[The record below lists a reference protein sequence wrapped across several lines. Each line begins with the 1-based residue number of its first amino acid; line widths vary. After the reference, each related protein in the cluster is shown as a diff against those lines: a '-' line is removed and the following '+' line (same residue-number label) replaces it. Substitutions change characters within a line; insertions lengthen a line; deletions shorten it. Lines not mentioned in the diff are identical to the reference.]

1 MLERIGW
8 EPLEGHRAKA
18 RVTILYW
25 IVHNLVDIPVANHL
39 TQAPTSEASSFIRT
53 DFGVPACFLPWQY
66 RHVKNN
72 LPSDICSGLR
82 SSRQTS
88 RPKDSSKFLYIYSHL
103 LYSIQSSSDI
113 VQDPTRVSRT
123 VCVWLNVSTT
133 PGKGAYMHRSGYLQG
148 AGVISTSD
156 AKLGELFLK
165 GVDAFCF
172 CNLIW
177 DDVPQA
183 CAVGEDSAL
192 VCQSRRVWYAELGI
206 AVPSA
211 CRCLYDVVQCQD
223 VNKTMNYS
231 VHHGDA
237 GLRAAFR

>member
-1 MLERIGW
+1 MIYVVDSDQV
-8 EPLEGHRAKA
+8 AKLH
-18 RVTILYW
+18 VLKT
-25 IVHNLVDIPVANHL
+25 
-39 TQAPTSEASSFIRT
+39 APNS
-53 DFGVPACFLPWQY
+53 
-66 RHVKNN
+66 
-72 LPSDICSGLR
+72 
-82 SSRQTS
+82 
-88 RPKDSSKFLYIYSHL
+88 YIYSHL

-123 VCVWLNVSTT
+123 LCVWLNVSTT

-177 DDVPQA
+177 NDVPQA
-183 CAVGEDSAL
+183 RAVGEDSAL
-192 VCQSRRVWYAELGI
+192 VCQSRRVWYAELDI

-223 VNKTMNYS
+223 VNKTMN
-231 VHHGDA
+231 
-237 GLRAAFR
+237 

>member
-1 MLERIGW
+1 MIYVVDSDQV
-8 EPLEGHRAKA
+8 AKLH
-18 RVTILYW
+18 VLKT
-25 IVHNLVDIPVANHL
+25 
-39 TQAPTSEASSFIRT
+39 APNS
-53 DFGVPACFLPWQY
+53 
-66 RHVKNN
+66 
-72 LPSDICSGLR
+72 
-82 SSRQTS
+82 
-88 RPKDSSKFLYIYSHL
+88 YI
-103 LYSIQSSSDI
+103 YSIQSSSDI

-183 CAVGEDSAL
+183 RAFGEDSAQ
-192 VCQSRRVWYAELGI
+192 VCQSRRIWYAELGI